1 MVALDRHFGC
11 GARARSVNAG
21 ATQPLVVVTDWG
33 APGALLLGLL
43 FLAVAAAGIVY
54 WRLLAAPERL
64 SLVGLTSLVAIGLA
78 IAWCVPVL
86 FSSDVYAYAAYGE
99 MARLGLDP
107 YARVATATG
116 DTLIRDAIAQWSG
129 AFPIC
134 VYGPAFVLLAKVLVS
149 ALAPLGTV
157 AQLQGMRAIASVALV
172 SCVPLAYAA
181 FEGDRAARLRAAAT
195 IGLNPV
201 VLWCTA
207 EGHNDALALAV
218 VLAGFALVQRR
229 LAAVG
234 AALVAL
240 SALLKLPGATA
251 AVALAVV
258 NRQARLGAAAGIAIA
273 GFLLIPLFAG
283 FTTRLAPH
291 GQYLPQ
297 ASLQAVLAPLGPI
310 PALLVAAVLA
320 AALSARAIGLVRR
333 AQPQG
338 WIYLGLAG
346 WVLIP
351 NPYPWYAI
359 WLVAL
364 AASAPRTRAAS
375 VALLLSFTSMLR
387 YLPDAV
393 ATPSTAAG
401 VALGV
406 LATLPLAGLLI

>member
-1 MVALDRHFGC
+1 
-11 GARARSVNAG
+11 VNAG
-21 ATQPLVVVTDWG
+21 ATQPLVVVTGWG
-33 APGALLLGLL
+33 VPGALLLGLL
-43 FLAVAAAGIVY
+43 FLAIAAAGIIY
-54 WRLLAAPERL
+54 WRLLAGPPRL
-64 SLVGLTSLVAIGLA
+64 SLLGLTSLVAIGLA

-107 YARVATATG
+107 YARVAAGT
-116 DTLIRDAIAQWSG
+116 DDPLIRDAILQWSGPSTPLQTG

-134 VYGPAFVLLAKVLVS
+134 VYGPAFVLLAKALVS
-149 ALAPLGTV
+149 ALAPLGTL
-157 AQLQGMRAIASVALV
+157 AQLQGMRAVASVALV
-172 SCVPLAYAA
+172 TCVPLAYAA

-218 VLAGFALVQRR
+218 VLAGFALVRR
-229 LAAVG
+229 RVAAIG

-240 SALLKLPGATA
+240 SALLKLPGAIA

-258 NRQARLGAAAGIAIA
+258 NRRTRLGAAAGIAIA
-273 GFLLIPLFAG
+273 GFFSIPLFSG
-283 FTTRLAPH
+283 FATRLAPH

-310 PALLVAAVLA
+310 PALLVAAILA
-320 AALSARAIGLVRR
+320 AALSVRAIGLVRR
-333 AQPQG
+333 GQSEG
-338 WIYLGLAG
+338 WVYLGLAA

-393 ATPSTAAG
+393 AAPPLAAG

>member
-1 MVALDRHFGC
+1 
-11 GARARSVNAG
+11 VNAG

-33 APGALLLGLL
+33 APGALLLGMLL
-43 FLAVAAAGIVY
+43 LAVAAAGIIY
-54 WRLLAAPERL
+54 WRLLAAPARL

-107 YARVATATG
+107 YARIATATG
-116 DTLIRDAIAQWSG
+116 DPLIRDAIVQWTG

-134 VYGPAFVLLAKVLVS
+134 VYGPAFVLLAKTLVS
-149 ALAPLGTV
+149 ALAPLGTL
-157 AQLQGMRAIASVALV
+157 AQLQGMRAVASVALV
-172 SCVPLAYAA
+172 TCVPLAYAA

-229 LAAVG
+229 LPAIG

-240 SALLKLPGATA
+240 SALLKVPGAIA
-251 AVALAVV
+251 AVALAVLD
-258 NRQARLGAAAGIAIA
+258 RRARSGAAAGIAIA
-273 GFLLIPLFAG
+273 GFLSIPLLSGFA
-283 FTTRLAPH
+283 TRLAPH

-310 PALLVAAVLA
+310 PALLVAGVLA
-320 AALSARAIGLVRR
+320 AALGVRAIGLVRR
-333 AQPQG
+333 AQLQG
-338 WIYLGLAG
+338 WVYLGLAG

-364 AASAPRTRAAS
+364 AALAPRTRAAS

-387 YLPDAV
+387 YVPDAV
-393 ATPSTAAG
+393 ATPPPAAG
-401 VALGV
+401 VVLGV